1 MQNIVSLDPLYKRD
15 SKGKVRVWTMQ
26 VGYDNENVA
35 GIRTISGLVDGQK
48 VTSEWNLT
56 EAKNVG
62 RSNATTAKTQ
72 AEFEAQAEWTKNVD
86 KDYFVD
92 VNAIDSYVAFKPML
106 AHDFT
111 KTPVTS
117 GYTQPKLDGIR
128 MVVNTRGLYSRS
140 NKEIVAVPH
149 IAVEL
154 EEFIANHPTITLD
167 GELYNHELK
176 DNFQK
181 ITSLVRKT
189 VNLGADEL
197 AESAELVEYHVY
209 DMFDSANPELT
220 FSERMQWLLE
230 NLPVGD
236 SEYEAD
242 KKVRLVQTDIC
253 HDAGDIDMHY
263 GEYTEAGYEGQM
275 IRQDTAY
282 ENKRSKNLLK
292 RKEFI
297 TEEYEV
303 VEVHEGQGNW
313 AGYAKR
319 LTLKMS
325 DGTTFSSGIRGSQ
338 AKLKELLENPNID
351 WATCRY
357 FELSNDGV
365 PRFPVTID
373 YGTGV
378 RTD

>member
-15 SKGKVRVWTMQ
+15 SKGKVRVWMME
-26 VGYDNENVA
+26 VGFNNENEA

-86 KDYFVD
+86 KEYFVD
-92 VNAIDSYVAFKPML
+92 VNAIDSYTAFKPML

-117 GYTQPKLDGIR
+117 GITQPKLDGIR

-149 IAVEL
+149 IAEAL
-154 EEFIANHPTITLD
+154 ADFIKDHPTVTLD

-189 VNLGADEL
+189 VNLGANEL
-197 AESAELVEYHVY
+197 AESKELVQYHIY
-209 DMFDSANPELT
+209 DMFDSANPDMT
-220 FSERMQWLLE
+220 FMQRYNWIQKNVHLVNKKAVGIHLVPVAICETSEE
-230 NLPVGD
+230 
-236 SEYEAD
+236 
-242 KKVRLVQTDIC
+242 
-253 HDAGDIDMHY
+253 IDVMY
-263 GEYTEAGYEGQM
+263 GEYTQAGYEGQM
-275 IRQDTAY
+275 IRQDAVY
-282 ENKRSKNLLK
+282 ENKRSKGLLK

-319 LTLKMS
+319 LTLKMA

-378 RTD
+378 RND

>member
-1 MQNIVSLDPLYKRD
+1 MQNVVSLDPLYKRD
-15 SKGKVRVWTMQ
+15 SNGKVRIWTME
-26 VGYDNENVA
+26 VGFNSDDEA

-48 VTSEWNLT
+48 VTSAWNLT

-86 KDYFVD
+86 KEYFVD
-92 VNAIDSYVAFKPML
+92 VNAIDSYTAFKPML

-117 GYTQPKLDGIR
+117 GITQPKLDGIR

-149 IAVEL
+149 IAEAL
-154 EEFIANHPTITLD
+154 AEFIKDHPTVTLD

-197 AESAELVEYHVY
+197 AESKDLVQYHIY
-209 DMFDSANPELT
+209 DMFDSANPDMT
-220 FSERMQWLLE
+220 FMQRYNWIQKNVHLVNKKAVGIHLVASAICETSEE
-230 NLPVGD
+230 I
-236 SEYEAD
+236 
-242 KKVRLVQTDIC
+242 DI
-253 HDAGDIDMHY
+253 MY
-263 GEYTEAGYEGQM
+263 GEYTTAGYEGQM
-275 IRQDTAY
+275 VRQDTVY
-282 ENKRSKNLLK
+282 ENKRSKGLLK

-297 TEEYEV
+297 TEEYQV

-319 LTLKMS
+319 LTLKMPN
-325 DGTTFSSGIRGSQ
+325 GTTFSSGIRGSQ
-338 AKLKELLENPNID
+338 AQLKTLLENPNID

-373 YGTGV
+373 YGVGE
-378 RTD
+378 RND

>member
-15 SKGKVRVWTMQ
+15 SKGKVRVWMME
-26 VGYDNENVA
+26 VGFNNDNEA

-48 VTSEWNLT
+48 VTSAWNLT

-92 VNAIDSYVAFKPML
+92 ANDIDSYTAFKPML

-117 GYTQPKLDGIR
+117 GITQPKLDGIR

-149 IAVEL
+149 IAEAL
-154 EEFIANHPTITLD
+154 ADFIKDHPTVTLD

-197 AESAELVEYHVY
+197 AESKELVQYHIY
-209 DMFDSANPELT
+209 DMFDSANPNMT
-220 FSERMQWLLE
+220 FMQRYNWIQKNIHLV
-230 NLPVGD
+230 NKKAVGIH
-236 SEYEAD
+236 
-242 KKVRLVQTDIC
+242 LVASAIC
-253 HDAGDIDMHY
+253 ETTEEIDVMY
-263 GEYTEAGYEGQM
+263 GEYTTAGYEGQM
-275 IRQDTAY
+275 VRQDTVY
-282 ENKRSKNLLK
+282 ENKRSKGLLK

-303 VEVHEGQGNW
+303 VQVHEGQGNW

-319 LTLKMS
+319 LTLKMPN
-325 DGTTFSSGIRGSQ
+325 GTTFSSGIRGSQ

-378 RTD
+378 RND

>member
-1 MQNIVSLDPLYKRD
+1 MQNVVSLDPLYKRD
-15 SKGKVRVWTMQ
+15 SKGKVRIWTME
-26 VGYDNENVA
+26 VGFNNNDEA
-35 GIRTISGLVDGQK
+35 GIRTISGLLDGQK
-48 VTSEWNLT
+48 VTSAWNLT

-86 KDYFVD
+86 KEYFVD
-92 VNAIDSYVAFKPML
+92 VNAIDSYTAFKPML

-117 GYTQPKLDGIR
+117 GITQPKLDGIR

-149 IAVEL
+149 IAEAL
-154 EEFIANHPTITLD
+154 AEFIKDHPTVTLD

-197 AESAELVEYHVY
+197 AESAELVQYHIY
-209 DMFDSANPELT
+209 DMFDSANPNMT
-220 FSERMQWLLE
+220 FMQRYNWIQKNVHLVNKKAVGIYLVASAICETSEE
-230 NLPVGD
+230 
-236 SEYEAD
+236 
-242 KKVRLVQTDIC
+242 
-253 HDAGDIDMHY
+253 IDVMY
-263 GEYTEAGYEGQM
+263 GEYTTAGYEGQM
-275 IRQDTAY
+275 VRQDTIY
-282 ENKRSKNLLK
+282 ENKRSKGLLK

-297 TEEYEV
+297 TEEYQV

-319 LTLKMS
+319 LTLKMPN
-325 DGTTFSSGIRGSQ
+325 GTTFSSGIRGSQ

-373 YGTGV
+373 YGVGE
-378 RTD
+378 RND

>member
-15 SKGKVRVWTMQ
+15 SKGKVRIWTMQ
-26 VGYDNENVA
+26 VGFNNENEA

-86 KDYFVD
+86 KEYFVD
-92 VNAIDSYVAFKPML
+92 VNAIDSYTAFKPML

-117 GYTQPKLDGIR
+117 GITQPKLDGIR

-149 IAVEL
+149 IAEAL
-154 EEFIANHPTITLD
+154 ADFIKDHPTVTLD

-197 AESAELVEYHVY
+197 AESKELVQYHIY
-209 DMFDSANPELT
+209 DMFDSANPDMT
-220 FSERMQWLLE
+220 FMQRYNWIQKNVHLVNKKAVGIHLVPVAICETSEE
-230 NLPVGD
+230 
-236 SEYEAD
+236 
-242 KKVRLVQTDIC
+242 
-253 HDAGDIDMHY
+253 IDVMY
-263 GEYTEAGYEGQM
+263 GEYTQAGYEGQM
-275 IRQDTAY
+275 IRQDAVY
-282 ENKRSKNLLK
+282 ENKRSKGLLK

-319 LTLKMS
+319 LTLKMA

-378 RTD
+378 RND

>member
-1 MQNIVSLDPLYKRD
+1 MQTIYNLPKLYKRD
-15 SKGKVRVWTMQ
+15 TTGKIREWTMQ
-26 VGYDNENVA
+26 YGWNLDETQA
-35 GIRTISGLVDGQK
+35 GTRTISGLQDGKK
-48 VTSEWNLT
+48 VTSEWYIT

-62 RSNATTAKTQ
+62 RANSTTNITQ
-72 AEFEAQAEWTKNVD
+72 AKAEAQAEWD
-86 KDYFVD
+86 KRVEKEYFED
-92 VNAIDSYVAFKPML
+92 INEIDSYTAFKPML

-111 KTPVTS
+111 KTPVEN

-128 MVVNTRGLYSRS
+128 MVVNSRGLYSRS

-149 IAVEL
+149 IAEQL
-154 EEFIANHPTITLD
+154 ADFIKKFPTVTLD

-197 AESAELVEYHVY
+197 AESAELVQYHVY
-209 DMFDSANPELT
+209 DMFDSANPNMT
-220 FSERMQWLLE
+220 FTQRAKWISE
-230 NLPVGD
+230 NVSGN
-236 SEYEAD
+236 SI
-242 KKVRLVQTDIC
+242 VLVKYDI
-253 HDAGDIDMHY
+253 ANTSADIDKLY
-263 GEYTEAGYEGQM
+263 GEYTTAGYEGQM
-275 IRQDTAY
+275 IRQDTSY
-282 ENKRSKNLLK
+282 EFKRTKNLLK

-297 TEEYEV
+297 TEEYKV
-303 VEVHEGQGNW
+303 VEIQEGNGNW

-319 LTLKMS
+319 FILELA
-325 DGTTFSSGIRGSQ
+325 DGTQFSSGVRGSQ
-338 AKLKELLENPNID
+338 DKLAELLKTKDSVN

-365 PRFPVTID
+365 PRFPVVVD
-373 YGTGV
+373 YGTGE

>member
-1 MQNIVSLDPLYKRD
+1 MQNIVSLSPLYKRD
-15 SKGKVRVWTMQ
+15 SKGKVRIWTIE
-26 VGYDNENVA
+26 VGFDNEDTA
-35 GIRTISGLVDGQK
+35 GIRSISGLVDGEK
-48 VTSEWNLT
+48 ITSVWNISM
-56 EAKNVG
+56 AKNVG
-62 RSNATTAKTQ
+62 RSNATTAKSQ
-72 AEFEAQAEWTKNVD
+72 AEFEAQAEWTKNVE
-86 KDYFVD
+86 KDYFED
-92 VNAIDSYVAFKPML
+92 ITAIDSYVAFKPML

-117 GYTQPKLDGIR
+117 GITQPKLDGIR

-149 IAVEL
+149 IAEAL
-154 EEFIANHPTITLD
+154 ADFIKDHPTVTLD

-189 VNLGADEL
+189 VNLGFAEL
-197 AESAELVEYHVY
+197 AESKELVQYHIY
-209 DMFDSANPELT
+209 DMFDSANPDMT
-220 FSERMQWLLE
+220 FMQRYNWIQKNVHLV
-230 NLPVGD
+230 NKKAVGIH
-236 SEYEAD
+236 
-242 KKVRLVQTDIC
+242 LVASAIC
-253 HDAGDIDMHY
+253 ETTEEIDVMY
-263 GEYTEAGYEGQM
+263 GEYTTAGYEGQM
-275 IRQDTAY
+275 VRQDTVY
-282 ENKRSKNLLK
+282 ENKRSKGLLK

-303 VEVHEGQGNW
+303 VQVHEGQGNW
-313 AGYAKR
+313 TGYAKR
-319 LTLKMS
+319 LTLKMP

-373 YGTGV
+373 YGIGE
-378 RTD
+378 RSD

>member
-15 SKGKVRVWTMQ
+15 SKGKVRIWTMQ
-26 VGYDNENVA
+26 VGFNNENEA

-86 KDYFVD
+86 KEYFVD
-92 VNAIDSYVAFKPML
+92 VNAIDSYTAFKPML

-117 GYTQPKLDGIR
+117 GITQPKLDGIR

-149 IAVEL
+149 IAEAL
-154 EEFIANHPTITLD
+154 ADFIKDHPTVTLD

-197 AESAELVEYHVY
+197 AESKELVQYHIY
-209 DMFDSANPELT
+209 DMFDSANPDMT
-220 FSERMQWLLE
+220 FMQRYNWIQKNVHLVNKKTVGIHLVPVAICETSEE
-230 NLPVGD
+230 
-236 SEYEAD
+236 
-242 KKVRLVQTDIC
+242 
-253 HDAGDIDMHY
+253 IDVMY
-263 GEYTEAGYEGQM
+263 GEYTQAGYEGQM
-275 IRQDTAY
+275 IRQDAVY
-282 ENKRSKNLLK
+282 ENKRSKGLLK

-319 LTLKMS
+319 LTLKMP

-378 RTD
+378 RND

>member
-1 MQNIVSLDPLYKRD
+1 MQTIVSLDPLYKRD
-15 SKGKVRVWTMQ
+15 SKGKVRIWTMQ
-26 VGYDNENVA
+26 VGFNNDNEA

-72 AEFEAQAEWTKNVD
+72 AEFEAKAEWTKNVD
-86 KDYFVD
+86 KEYFVD
-92 VNAIDSYVAFKPML
+92 VNAIDSYTAFKPML

-117 GYTQPKLDGIR
+117 GITQPKLDGIR

-149 IAVEL
+149 IAEAL
-154 EEFIANHPTITLD
+154 ADFIKDHPTITLD

-197 AESAELVEYHVY
+197 AESKELVQYHIY
-209 DMFDSANPELT
+209 DMFDSANPDMT
-220 FSERMQWLLE
+220 FMQRYNWIQKNVHLVNKKAIGIHLVPIAICETSEE
-230 NLPVGD
+230 
-236 SEYEAD
+236 
-242 KKVRLVQTDIC
+242 
-253 HDAGDIDMHY
+253 IDVMY
-263 GEYTEAGYEGQM
+263 GEYTQAGYEGQM
-275 IRQDTAY
+275 IRQDAVY
-282 ENKRSKNLLK
+282 ENKRSKGLLK

-303 VEVHEGQGNW
+303 VQVHEGQGNW

-319 LTLKMS
+319 LTLKMA

-378 RTD
+378 RND

>member
-15 SKGKVRVWTMQ
+15 SKGKVRIWTMQ

-86 KDYFVD
+86 KEYFVD
-92 VNAIDSYVAFKPML
+92 VNAIDSYTAFKPML

-117 GYTQPKLDGIR
+117 GITQPKLDGIR

-149 IAVEL
+149 IAEAL
-154 EEFIANHPTITLD
+154 ADFIKDHPTVTLD

-189 VNLGADEL
+189 VNLGANEL
-197 AESAELVEYHVY
+197 AESKELVQYHIY
-209 DMFDSANPELT
+209 DMFDSANPDMT
-220 FSERMQWLLE
+220 FMQRYNWIQKNVHLVNKKAVGIHLVPIAICETSEE
-230 NLPVGD
+230 
-236 SEYEAD
+236 
-242 KKVRLVQTDIC
+242 
-253 HDAGDIDMHY
+253 IDVMY
-263 GEYTEAGYEGQM
+263 GEYTQAGYEGQM
-275 IRQDTAY
+275 IRQDAVY
-282 ENKRSKNLLK
+282 ENKRSKGLLK

-319 LTLKMS
+319 LTLKMA

-378 RTD
+378 RND

>member
-1 MQNIVSLDPLYKRD
+1 MQTIYNLPKLYKRD
-15 SKGKVRVWTMQ
+15 TTGKVREWTMQ
-26 VGYDNENVA
+26 YGWNLDETQA
-35 GIRTISGLVDGQK
+35 GTRTISGLQDGKK
-48 VTSEWNLT
+48 VTSEWYIT

-62 RSNATTAKTQ
+62 RANSTTNITQ
-72 AEFEAQAEWTKNVD
+72 AKAEAQAEWD
-86 KDYFVD
+86 KRIEKEYFED
-92 VNAIDSYVAFKPML
+92 IDAIDSYTAFKPML

-111 KTPVTS
+111 KTPVES

-128 MVVNTRGLYSRS
+128 MVVNSRGLYSRS

-149 IAVEL
+149 IAEQL
-154 EEFIANHPTITLD
+154 SDFIKKFPTITLD

-189 VNLGADEL
+189 VNLGIDEL
-197 AESAELVEYHVY
+197 AESAELVQYHVY
-209 DMFDSANPELT
+209 DMFDSANPDMT
-220 FSERMQWLLE
+220 FTQRAKWISE
-230 NLPVGD
+230 NVSGNNI
-236 SEYEAD
+236 
-242 KKVRLVQTDIC
+242 VLVKYDI
-253 HDAGDIDMHY
+253 ANTSADIDKFY
-263 GEYTEAGYEGQM
+263 GEYTTAGYEGQM

-282 ENKRSKNLLK
+282 EFKRTKNLLK

-297 TEEYEV
+297 TEEYKV
-303 VEVHEGQGNW
+303 VEIQEGNGNW

-319 LTLKMS
+319 FILELA
-325 DGTTFSSGIRGSQ
+325 DGTQFSSGVRGSQ
-338 AKLKELLENPNID
+338 EKLAQLLKTKDSIN

-365 PRFPVTID
+365 PRFPVVID
-373 YGTGV
+373 YGSGE

>member
-1 MQNIVSLDPLYKRD
+1 MQNVVSLDPLYKRD
-15 SKGKVRVWTMQ
+15 SKGKVRIWTME
-26 VGYDNENVA
+26 VGFNSDNEA

-48 VTSEWNLT
+48 VTSAWNIT

-86 KDYFVD
+86 KEYFAD
-92 VNAIDSYVAFKPML
+92 VNAIDSYTAFKPML

-117 GYTQPKLDGIR
+117 GITQPKLDGIR

-140 NKEIVAVPH
+140 NKPIVAVPH
-149 IAVEL
+149 IAEAL
-154 EEFIANHPTITLD
+154 AEFIKDHPTVTLD

-197 AESAELVEYHVY
+197 AESKELVQYHIY
-209 DMFDSANPELT
+209 DMFDSANPDMT
-220 FSERMQWLLE
+220 FMQRYNWIQKNVHLVNKKAVGIHLVPVAICETSEE
-230 NLPVGD
+230 
-236 SEYEAD
+236 
-242 KKVRLVQTDIC
+242 
-253 HDAGDIDMHY
+253 IDVMY
-263 GEYTEAGYEGQM
+263 GEYTQAGYEGQM
-275 IRQDTAY
+275 IRQDAVY
-282 ENKRSKNLLK
+282 ENKRSKGLLK

-297 TEEYEV
+297 TEEYQV

-319 LTLKMS
+319 LTLKMA

-373 YGTGV
+373 YGVGE
-378 RTD
+378 RND

>member
-15 SKGKVRVWTMQ
+15 SKGKVRVWMME
-26 VGYDNENVA
+26 VGFNNENEA

-48 VTSEWNLT
+48 VTSAWNLT

-92 VNAIDSYVAFKPML
+92 ANDIDSYTAFKPML

-117 GYTQPKLDGIR
+117 GITQPKLDGIR

-149 IAVEL
+149 IAEAL
-154 EEFIANHPTITLD
+154 ANFVKDHPTVTLD

-197 AESAELVEYHVY
+197 AESKELVQYHIY
-209 DMFDSANPELT
+209 DMFDSANPNMT
-220 FSERMQWLLE
+220 FMQRYNWIQKNVHLVNKKAVGIHLVASAICETSEE
-230 NLPVGD
+230 
-236 SEYEAD
+236 
-242 KKVRLVQTDIC
+242 
-253 HDAGDIDMHY
+253 IDVMY
-263 GEYTEAGYEGQM
+263 GEYTTAGYEGQM
-275 IRQDTAY
+275 VRQDTVY
-282 ENKRSKNLLK
+282 ENKRSKGLLK

-303 VEVHEGQGNW
+303 VQVHEGQGNW

-319 LTLKMS
+319 LTLKMPN
-325 DGTTFSSGIRGSQ
+325 GTTFSSGIRGSQ
-338 AKLKELLENPNID
+338 AKLKELLDNPNID

-378 RTD
+378 RND

>member
-1 MQNIVSLDPLYKRD
+1 ME
-15 SKGKVRVWTMQ
+15 
-26 VGYDNENVA
+26 VGFNNDNEA

-176 DNFQK
+176 DNFIK
-181 ITSLVRKT
+181 GFPIS
-189 VNLGADEL
+189 EI
-197 AESAELVEYHVY
+197 
-209 DMFDSANPELT
+209 NPFQFIFSFSKAFST
-220 FSERMQWLLE
+220 IFSEFFFI
-230 NLPVGD
+230 
-236 SEYEAD
+236 
-242 KKVRLVQTDIC
+242 K
-253 HDAGDIDMHY
+253 
-263 GEYTEAGYEGQM
+263 
-275 IRQDTAY
+275 
-282 ENKRSKNLLK
+282 SK
-292 RKEFI
+292 
-297 TEEYEV
+297 
-303 VEVHEGQGNW
+303 
-313 AGYAKR
+313 
-319 LTLKMS
+319 
-325 DGTTFSSGIRGSQ
+325 SSSSTPFVIAIKS
-338 AKLKELLENPNID
+338 AKELDTTL
-351 WATCRY
+351 
-357 FELSNDGV
+357 V
-365 PRFPVTID
+365 K
-373 YGTGV
+373 
-378 RTD
+378 

>member
-15 SKGKVRVWTMQ
+15 SKGKVRIWTME
-26 VGYDNENVA
+26 VGFNNENEA

-48 VTSEWNLT
+48 VTSAWNLT

-92 VNAIDSYVAFKPML
+92 VNAIDSYTAFKPML

-117 GYTQPKLDGIR
+117 GITQPKLDGIR

-149 IAVEL
+149 IAEALADFVKD
-154 EEFIANHPTITLD
+154 HPTVTLD

-197 AESAELVEYHVY
+197 AESKELVQYHIY
-209 DMFDSANPELT
+209 DMFDSANPDMT
-220 FSERMQWLLE
+220 FMQRYNWIQKNVHLV
-230 NLPVGD
+230 NKKAVGIH
-236 SEYEAD
+236 
-242 KKVRLVQTDIC
+242 LVASAIC
-253 HDAGDIDMHY
+253 ETTEEIDVMY
-263 GEYTEAGYEGQM
+263 GEYTTAGYEGQM
-275 IRQDTAY
+275 VRQDTVY
-282 ENKRSKNLLK
+282 ENKRSKGLLK

-303 VEVHEGQGNW
+303 VQVHEGQGNW

-319 LTLKMS
+319 LTLKMA

-373 YGTGV
+373 YGVGE
-378 RTD
+378 RSD

>member
-15 SKGKVRVWTMQ
+15 SKGKVRIWTME
-26 VGYDNENVA
+26 VGFNNDNEA

-48 VTSEWNLT
+48 VTSAWNLT

-92 VNAIDSYVAFKPML
+92 ANDIDSYTAFKPML

-117 GYTQPKLDGIR
+117 GITQPKLDGIR

-149 IAVEL
+149 IAEAL
-154 EEFIANHPTITLD
+154 ADFIKDHPTVTLD

-197 AESAELVEYHVY
+197 AESKELVQYHIY
-209 DMFDSANPELT
+209 DMFDSANPNMT
-220 FSERMQWLLE
+220 FMQRYNWIQKNVHLV
-230 NLPVGD
+230 NKKAVGIH
-236 SEYEAD
+236 
-242 KKVRLVQTDIC
+242 LVASAIC
-253 HDAGDIDMHY
+253 ETTEEIDVMY
-263 GEYTEAGYEGQM
+263 GEYTTAGYEGQM
-275 IRQDTAY
+275 VRQDTVY
-282 ENKRSKNLLK
+282 ENKRSKGLLK

-297 TEEYEV
+297 TEEYQV
-303 VEVHEGQGNW
+303 VQVHEGQGNW

-319 LTLKMS
+319 LTLKMP

-378 RTD
+378 RND

>member
-1 MQNIVSLDPLYKRD
+1 MQNVVSLDPLYKRD
-15 SKGKVRVWTMQ
+15 SKGKVRIWTME
-26 VGYDNENVA
+26 VGFNNNDEA
-35 GIRTISGLVDGQK
+35 GIRTISGLLDGQK
-48 VTSEWNLT
+48 VTSAWNLT

-86 KDYFVD
+86 KEYFVD
-92 VNAIDSYVAFKPML
+92 VNAIDSYTAFKPML

-117 GYTQPKLDGIR
+117 GITQPKLDGIR

-140 NKEIVAVPH
+140 NKQIVAVPH
-149 IAVEL
+149 IAEAL
-154 EEFIANHPTITLD
+154 AEFIKDHPTVTLD

-197 AESAELVEYHVY
+197 AESAELVQYHIY
-209 DMFDSANPELT
+209 DMFDSANPDMT
-220 FSERMQWLLE
+220 FMQRYNWIQKNVHLVNKKAVGIHLVASAICETSEE
-230 NLPVGD
+230 
-236 SEYEAD
+236 
-242 KKVRLVQTDIC
+242 
-253 HDAGDIDMHY
+253 IDVMY
-263 GEYTEAGYEGQM
+263 GEYTTAGYEGQM
-275 IRQDTAY
+275 VRQDAVY

-303 VEVHEGQGNW
+303 VQVHEGQGNW

-319 LTLKMS
+319 LTLKMPN
-325 DGTTFSSGIRGSQ
+325 GTTFSSGIRGSQ

-373 YGTGV
+373 YGIGV
-378 RTD
+378 RND

>member
-1 MQNIVSLDPLYKRD
+1 MQTIVSLDPLYKRD
-15 SKGKVRVWTMQ
+15 SKGKVRVWMME
-26 VGYDNENVA
+26 VGFNNENEA

-48 VTSEWNLT
+48 VTSAWNLT

-92 VNAIDSYVAFKPML
+92 ANDIDSYTAFKPML

-117 GYTQPKLDGIR
+117 GITQPKLDGIR

-149 IAVEL
+149 IAEAL
-154 EEFIANHPTITLD
+154 ANFVKDHPTVTLD

-197 AESAELVEYHVY
+197 AESKELVQYHIY
-209 DMFDSANPELT
+209 DMFDSANPNMT
-220 FSERMQWLLE
+220 FMQRYNWIQKNVHLVNKKAVGIHLVASAICETSEE
-230 NLPVGD
+230 
-236 SEYEAD
+236 
-242 KKVRLVQTDIC
+242 
-253 HDAGDIDMHY
+253 IDVMY
-263 GEYTEAGYEGQM
+263 GEYTTAGYEGQM
-275 IRQDTAY
+275 VRQDTVY
-282 ENKRSKNLLK
+282 ENKRSKGLLK

-303 VEVHEGQGNW
+303 VQVHEGQGNW

-319 LTLKMS
+319 LTLKMPN
-325 DGTTFSSGIRGSQ
+325 GTTFSSGIRGSQ
-338 AKLKELLENPNID
+338 AKLKELLDNPNID

-378 RTD
+378 RND

>member
-15 SKGKVRVWTMQ
+15 SKGKVRIWTMQ
-26 VGYDNENVA
+26 VGFNNDNEA

-86 KDYFVD
+86 KEYFVD

-117 GYTQPKLDGIR
+117 GITQPKLDGIR

-149 IAVEL
+149 IAEAL
-154 EEFIANHPTITLD
+154 ADFIKDHPTVTLD

-189 VNLGADEL
+189 VNLGANEL
-197 AESAELVEYHVY
+197 AESKELVQYHIY
-209 DMFDSANPELT
+209 DMFDSANPDMT
-220 FSERMQWLLE
+220 FMQRYNWIQKNVHLVNKKAVGIHLVPVAICETSEE
-230 NLPVGD
+230 
-236 SEYEAD
+236 
-242 KKVRLVQTDIC
+242 
-253 HDAGDIDMHY
+253 IDVMY
-263 GEYTEAGYEGQM
+263 GEYTQAGYEGQM
-275 IRQDTAY
+275 IRQDAVY
-282 ENKRSKNLLK
+282 ENKRSKGLLK

-319 LTLKMS
+319 LTLKMA

-378 RTD
+378 RND

>member
-1 MQNIVSLDPLYKRD
+1 MQNVVSLDPLYKRD
-15 SKGKVRVWTMQ
+15 SKGKVRIWTME
-26 VGYDNENVA
+26 VGFNSDNEA

-48 VTSEWNLT
+48 VTSAWNIT

-86 KDYFVD
+86 KEYFAD
-92 VNAIDSYVAFKPML
+92 VNAIDSYTAFKPML

-117 GYTQPKLDGIR
+117 GITQPKLDGIR

-140 NKEIVAVPH
+140 NKPIVAVPH
-149 IAVEL
+149 IAEAL
-154 EEFIANHPTITLD
+154 AEFIKDHPTVTLD

-197 AESAELVEYHVY
+197 AESAELVQYHIY
-209 DMFDSANPELT
+209 DMFDSANPDMT
-220 FSERMQWLLE
+220 FMQRYNWIQKNVHLVNKKAVGIYLVASAICETSEE
-230 NLPVGD
+230 
-236 SEYEAD
+236 
-242 KKVRLVQTDIC
+242 
-253 HDAGDIDMHY
+253 IDVMY
-263 GEYTEAGYEGQM
+263 GEYTTAGYEGQM
-275 IRQDTAY
+275 VRQDTVY
-282 ENKRSKNLLK
+282 ENKRSKGLLK

-297 TEEYEV
+297 TEEYQV

-319 LTLKMS
+319 LTLKMPN
-325 DGTTFSSGIRGSQ
+325 GTTFSSGIRGSQ
-338 AKLKELLENPNID
+338 AKLKELLENPNKD

-378 RTD
+378 RND

>member
-1 MQNIVSLDPLYKRD
+1 MQTIVSLDPLYKRD
-15 SKGKVRVWTMQ
+15 SKGKVRIWTMQ
-26 VGYDNENVA
+26 VGFNNENEA

-86 KDYFVD
+86 KEYFVD
-92 VNAIDSYVAFKPML
+92 VNAIDSYTAFKPML

-117 GYTQPKLDGIR
+117 GITQPKLDGIR

-149 IAVEL
+149 IAEAL
-154 EEFIANHPTITLD
+154 ADFIKDHPTVTLD

-197 AESAELVEYHVY
+197 AESKELVQYHIY
-209 DMFDSANPELT
+209 DMFDSANPDMT
-220 FSERMQWLLE
+220 FMQRYNWIQKNVHLVNKKTVGIHLVPVAICETSEE
-230 NLPVGD
+230 
-236 SEYEAD
+236 
-242 KKVRLVQTDIC
+242 
-253 HDAGDIDMHY
+253 IDVMY
-263 GEYTEAGYEGQM
+263 GEYTQAGYEGQM
-275 IRQDTAY
+275 IRQDAVY
-282 ENKRSKNLLK
+282 ENKRSKGLLK

-303 VEVHEGQGNW
+303 VQVHEGQGNW

-319 LTLKMS
+319 LTLKMP

-378 RTD
+378 RND

>member
-15 SKGKVRVWTMQ
+15 SKGKVRVWMME
-26 VGYDNENVA
+26 VGFNNDNEA
-35 GIRTISGLVDGQK
+35 GIRTISGLVDGQT

-92 VNAIDSYVAFKPML
+92 ANDIDSYTAFKPML

-117 GYTQPKLDGIR
+117 GITQPKLDGIR
-128 MVVNTRGLYSRS
+128 MVVNSRGLYSRS

-149 IAVEL
+149 IAEAL
-154 EEFIANHPTITLD
+154 ADFIKDHPTVTLD

-189 VNLGADEL
+189 VNLGANEL
-197 AESAELVEYHVY
+197 AESKELVQYHIY
-209 DMFDSANPELT
+209 DMFDSANPDMT
-220 FSERMQWLLE
+220 FMQRYNWIQKNVHLVNKKAVGIHLVPVAICETSEE
-230 NLPVGD
+230 
-236 SEYEAD
+236 
-242 KKVRLVQTDIC
+242 
-253 HDAGDIDMHY
+253 IDVMY
-263 GEYTEAGYEGQM
+263 GEYTQAGYEGQM
-275 IRQDTAY
+275 IRQDAVY
-282 ENKRSKNLLK
+282 ENKRSKGLLK

-319 LTLKMS
+319 LTLKMA

-378 RTD
+378 RND

>member
-1 MQNIVSLDPLYKRD
+1 MPL
-15 SKGKVRVWTMQ
+15 
-26 VGYDNENVA
+26 
-35 GIRTISGLVDGQK
+35 I
-48 VTSEWNLT
+48 
-56 EAKNVG
+56 
-62 RSNATTAKTQ
+62 ATLL
-72 AEFEAQAEWTKNVD
+72 
-86 KDYFVD
+86 
-92 VNAIDSYVAFKPML
+92 SSPML

-117 GYTQPKLDGIR
+117 GITQPKLDGIR

-149 IAVEL
+149 IAEAL
-154 EEFIANHPTITLD
+154 ADFIKDHPTVTLD

-189 VNLGADEL
+189 VNLGANEL
-197 AESAELVEYHVY
+197 AESKELVQYSIY
-209 DMFDSANPELT
+209 DMFDSANPDMT
-220 FSERMQWLLE
+220 FMQRYNWIQKNVHLVNKKAVGIHLVPVAICETSEE
-230 NLPVGD
+230 
-236 SEYEAD
+236 
-242 KKVRLVQTDIC
+242 
-253 HDAGDIDMHY
+253 IDVMY
-263 GEYTEAGYEGQM
+263 GEYTQAGYEGQM
-275 IRQDTAY
+275 IRQDAVY
-282 ENKRSKNLLK
+282 ENKRSKGLLK

-319 LTLKMS
+319 LTLKMA

-378 RTD
+378 RND

>member
-1 MQNIVSLDPLYKRD
+1 MQTIYNLPKLYKRD
-15 SKGKVRVWTMQ
+15 TTGKVREWTMQ
-26 VGYDNENVA
+26 YGWNLDETQA
-35 GIRTISGLVDGQK
+35 GTRTISGLQDGKK
-48 VTSEWNLT
+48 VTSEWYIT

-62 RSNATTAKTQ
+62 RANSTTNITQ
-72 AEFEAQAEWTKNVD
+72 AKAEAQAEWD
-86 KDYFVD
+86 KRIEKEYFED
-92 VNAIDSYVAFKPML
+92 IEAIDSYTAFKPML

-111 KTPVTS
+111 KTPVES

-128 MVVNTRGLYSRS
+128 MVVNSRGLYSRS

-149 IAVEL
+149 IAEQL
-154 EEFIANHPTITLD
+154 SDFIKKFPTITLD

-189 VNLGADEL
+189 VNLGIDEL
-197 AESAELVEYHVY
+197 AESAELVQYHVY
-209 DMFDSANPELT
+209 DMFDSANPDMT
-220 FSERMQWLLE
+220 FTQRAKWISE
-230 NLPVGD
+230 NVSGNNI
-236 SEYEAD
+236 
-242 KKVRLVQTDIC
+242 VLVKYDI
-253 HDAGDIDMHY
+253 ANTSADIDKFY
-263 GEYTEAGYEGQM
+263 GEYTTAGYEGQM

-282 ENKRSKNLLK
+282 EFKRTKNLLK

-297 TEEYEV
+297 TEEYKV
-303 VEVHEGQGNW
+303 VEIQEGNGNW

-319 LTLKMS
+319 FILELA
-325 DGTTFSSGIRGSQ
+325 DGTQFSSGVRGSQ
-338 AKLKELLENPNID
+338 EKLAQLLKDKDSIN

-365 PRFPVTID
+365 PRFPVVID
-373 YGTGV
+373 YGSGE

>member
-1 MQNIVSLDPLYKRD
+1 MQTIVSLDPLYKRD
-15 SKGKVRVWTMQ
+15 SKGKVRIWTMQ
-26 VGYDNENVA
+26 VGFNNENEA

-72 AEFEAQAEWTKNVD
+72 AEFEAKAEWTKNVD
-86 KDYFVD
+86 KEYFVD
-92 VNAIDSYVAFKPML
+92 VNAIDSYTAFKPML

-117 GYTQPKLDGIR
+117 GITQPKLDGIR

-149 IAVEL
+149 IAEAL
-154 EEFIANHPTITLD
+154 ADFIKDHPTVTLD

-197 AESAELVEYHVY
+197 AESKELVQYHIY
-209 DMFDSANPELT
+209 DMFDSANPDMT
-220 FSERMQWLLE
+220 FMQRYNWIQKNVHLVNKKAVGIHLVPVAICETSEE
-230 NLPVGD
+230 
-236 SEYEAD
+236 
-242 KKVRLVQTDIC
+242 
-253 HDAGDIDMHY
+253 IDVMY
-263 GEYTEAGYEGQM
+263 GEYTQAGYEGQM
-275 IRQDTAY
+275 IRQDAVY
-282 ENKRSKNLLK
+282 ENKRSKGLLK

-303 VEVHEGQGNW
+303 VQVHEGQGNW

-319 LTLKMS
+319 LTLKMA

-378 RTD
+378 RND

>member
-1 MQNIVSLDPLYKRD
+1 MQTIVSLDPLYKRD
-15 SKGKVRVWTMQ
+15 SKGKVRIWTMQ
-26 VGYDNENVA
+26 VGFNNDNEA

-86 KDYFVD
+86 KEYFVD
-92 VNAIDSYVAFKPML
+92 VNAIDSYTAFKPML

-117 GYTQPKLDGIR
+117 GITQPKLDGIR

-149 IAVEL
+149 IAEAL
-154 EEFIANHPTITLD
+154 ADFIKDHPTVTLD

-197 AESAELVEYHVY
+197 AESKELVQYHIY
-209 DMFDSANPELT
+209 DMFDSANPDMT
-220 FSERMQWLLE
+220 FMQRYNWIQKNVHLVNKKAVGIHLVPVAICETSEE
-230 NLPVGD
+230 
-236 SEYEAD
+236 
-242 KKVRLVQTDIC
+242 
-253 HDAGDIDMHY
+253 IDVMY
-263 GEYTEAGYEGQM
+263 GEYTQAGYEGQM
-275 IRQDTAY
+275 IRQDAVY
-282 ENKRSKNLLK
+282 ENKRSKGLLK

-303 VEVHEGQGNW
+303 VQVHEGQGNW

-319 LTLKMS
+319 LTLKMP

-373 YGTGV
+373 YGVGE
-378 RTD
+378 RDD

>member
-15 SKGKVRVWTMQ
+15 SKGKVRVWMME
-26 VGYDNENVA
+26 VGYNNDNEA

-48 VTSEWNLT
+48 VTSAWNLT

-92 VNAIDSYVAFKPML
+92 ANDIDSYTAFKPML

-117 GYTQPKLDGIR
+117 GITQPKLDGIR

-149 IAVEL
+149 IAEALADFVKD
-154 EEFIANHPTITLD
+154 HPTVTLD

-197 AESAELVEYHVY
+197 AESAELVQYHIY
-209 DMFDSANPELT
+209 DMFDSANPNMT
-220 FSERMQWLLE
+220 FMQRYNWIQKNVHLV
-230 NLPVGD
+230 NKKAVGIH
-236 SEYEAD
+236 
-242 KKVRLVQTDIC
+242 LVASAIC
-253 HDAGDIDMHY
+253 ETTEEIDVMY
-263 GEYTEAGYEGQM
+263 GEYTTAGYEGQM
-275 IRQDTAY
+275 VRQDTVY
-282 ENKRSKNLLK
+282 ENKRSKGLLK

-303 VEVHEGQGNW
+303 VQVHEGQGNW

-319 LTLKMS
+319 LTLKMPN
-325 DGTTFSSGIRGSQ
+325 GTTFSSGIRGSQ

-378 RTD
+378 RND